1 MEIKLKDFI
10 KPSQVIAFV
19 NFNGSFKNLE
29 SNQKIFYVLDDK
41 KSHDKIVRDY
51 FIEKII
57 DFSESKFQDA
67 CKMVL
72 LDYSV
77 LDKNW
82 NQLSKT
88 EMKRLQFVEALLN
101 RSETILFQNFELGFY
116 GKDRSYYQKLFVK
129 LTKYG
134 KCILCFTN
142 DITFL
147 FGMVSNFILF
157 RENDYIFVNDFYED
171 EIYQYIEMPPII
183 SLIKNL
189 NQKNIKL
196 GSYIETKEVLK
207 AIYRSVNA
215 GDKL

>member
-10 KPSQVIAFV
+10 KQGKIISFL
-19 NFNGSFKNLE
+19 NFSGSFEKLIN
-29 SNQKIFYVLDDK
+29 NQKISYVLDNRK
-41 KSHDKIVRDY
+41 KYEKKVRDY
-51 FIEKII
+51 FQETIF

-72 LDYSV
+72 LDPNV
-77 LDKNW
+77 LEKSGIS
-82 NQLSKT
+82 LSRT
-88 EMKRLQFVEALLN
+88 EYKRLQFVEALLN

-116 GKDRSYYQKLFVK
+116 GKDRSYYHKLYLK

-147 FGMVSNFILF
+147 FGMVSKFILF
-157 RENDYIFVNDFYED
+157 RENDYVLLDDFYQE
-171 EIYQYIEMPPII
+171 EIYQYLEMPPII
-183 SLIKNL
+183 AFIKKL
-189 NQKNIKL
+189 NQNHIKL
-196 GSYIETKEVLK
+196 EPYIETKEVLK
-207 AIYRSVNA
+207 AIYRSVNS